1 MPGVPGHFAG
11 ADEQTKAMLVYQNP
25 ELASHFTRQ
34 AAEQYE
40 QVVNSGI
47 DPDVTEMAHHFNLD
61 DRSTR
66 ALDAQMK
73 SRKATFEED
82 MEALWEILG
91 GARNP
96 SGLLMVKVR
105 EMAEGV
111 FRGFSTPEK
120 DVRDFG
126 KRHGLDVQAS
136 AKLAEVL
143 AKRPDPK
150 EDMKKLGKHLERSN
164 KPSALM
170 MLMLKDLRAGKP
182 VKECEHQAAMGS
194 KAHMNELKQEKTRR
208 SKSRGGGRKR
218 SPSGRK
224 RSKEK
229 TRRSRSRDP
238 GRGRHRSRSRSRDR
252 RSRGRRRQ

>member
-1 MPGVPGHFAG
+1 M
-11 ADEQTKAMLVYQNP
+11 
-25 ELASHFTRQ
+25 
-34 AAEQYE
+34 
-40 QVVNSGI
+40 
-47 DPDVTEMAHHFNLD
+47 EMAHHFNLD

-73 SRKATFEED
+73 TRKATFEED

-96 SGLLMVKVR
+96 SGLLMVKIR

-120 DVRDFG
+120 DVAEFARKFG
-126 KRHGLDVQAS
+126 LEAQAS

-143 AKRPDPK
+143 AKREDPK
-150 EDMKKLGKHLERSN
+150 DDMKKLSKHLERSN

-182 VKECEHQAAMGS
+182 VKEPEHQAAMGS
-194 KAHMNELKQEKTRR
+194 AAHRKELQEE
-208 SKSRGGGRKR
+208 KSRRN
-218 SPSGRK
+218 
-224 RSKEK
+224 
-229 TRRSRSRDP
+229 RSRSR
-238 GRGRHRSRSRSRDR
+238 
-252 RSRGRRRQ
+252 